1 MDNDKLKE
9 LQELREIRD
18 ELRNKCGNDFSVR
31 DEYWLNRTEQT
42 IKKLEKEQEK
52 ENNNGKKANK

>member
-1 MDNDKLKE
+1 MNNDKLKE

-42 IKKLEKEQEK
+42 IKKLEEG
-52 ENNNGKKANK
+52 GKDE